1 MKPFMLIF
9 RLHRDQHRC
18 WLFFPSRGDSCHF
31 QHEVGLA
38 TPSLRQMLLIVH
50 IERPA
55 PDAFLPLMS
64 EWNAMFTYLS
74 WMFSTVVLPGPAV
87 P

>member
-1 MKPFMLIF
+1 M
-9 RLHRDQHRC
+9 
-18 WLFFPSRGDSCHF
+18 
-31 QHEVGLA
+31 A

-87 P
+87 PKSPLQVGEKRSALRTGQIEGTNARATHTS